1 MDMAPSTITTSSMLG
16 SSRMGSIRGRES
28 TTGSAGA
35 NLRVSTIGTSAQGTE
50 HSRKRRQNGKGNGR
64 MDNNKQSAKNRSNK
78 FDLHLLYKYDIKNKS
93 I

>member
-50 HSRKRRQNGKGNGR
+50 HSRKRR
-64 MDNNKQSAKNRSNK
+64 
-78 FDLHLLYKYDIKNKS
+78 
-93 I
+93 